1 MKVIV
6 IGASG
11 AVGKCAVDELSARH
25 EVIKVGRSSG
35 DIQVDLEDVDSIRA
49 MYREAGK
56 IDAVVS
62 AVGHGHFGAVHEMT
76 IEQFMKGINH
86 KVLPQ
91 VNLVRGV

>member
-11 AVGKCAVDELSARH
+11 AVGKCAVDALSARH

-35 DIQVDLEDVDSIRA
+35 DIKVDLEDVESIRA

-56 IDAVVS
+56 IDA
-62 AVGHGHFGAVHEMT
+62 GHYVNYIFEAEGDAIARMDARLKLNNKVYLQHF
-76 IEQFMKGINH
+76 QR
-86 KVLPQ
+86 LD
-91 VNLVRGV
+91 